1 LTSEPESSA
10 RCRVVLGPAAHVL
23 RRRVGAMAWMV
34 LEEMLE
40 QSDSDGDADGL
51 VAAVSVR
58 SLAGSL
64 GVAKDTVH
72 RATRRLR
79 DLGVIEAHQTRT
91 SSGSFAAGGYR
102 LSIPTACLSILDAS
116 NAGSPDHAPRAPRRS
131 VPPPCS
137 SDQLALVFE
146 S

>member
-1 LTSEPESSA
+1 
-10 RCRVVLGPAAHVL
+10 
-23 RRRVGAMAWMV
+23 MAWMV

-40 QSDSDGDADGL
+40 QSDSDADADGL

-58 SLAGSL
+58 SLAASL

-72 RATRRLR
+72 RATGRLR

-91 SSGSFAAGGYR
+91 SSGGFAAGGYR
-102 LSIPTACLSILDAS
+102 LSIPAACLSIVNAS
-116 NAGSPDHAPRAPRRS
+116 SPSPSASTAKTSRRRAPAASRA
-131 VPPPCS
+131 
-137 SDQLALVFE
+137 SDQLSLVFE